1 MTTPQPAVP
10 PLAPRRAA
18 ALEAVAPRIGPAPE
32 IAMILG
38 SGLGQL
44 AEAVEDPSF
53 LPYAE
58 IPGFPVSTAPSHA
71 GRFVIGRLFGR
82 RAVLM
87 QGRVHLYEGWSAQDV
102 ALPVWLM
109 ARMGAKTLVVTNA
122 AGALN
127 PALKPGVPMLI
138 EDHLNLTGQNPLIG
152 ANDDALGP
160 RFPDMSRAYAPE
172 LRELARD
179 VAMKIGEELPAGIYA
194 GISGPS
200 LETSAERRWLRAS
213 GGDAVGMSTVLEV
226 IAANHAGMKVL
237 GLSAITNA
245 ADGGPEQQPD
255 TIEEVLENAA
265 HAGAR
270 IARLVEALAP
280 DLP

>member
-1 MTTPQPAVP
+1 MTPSVPA
-10 PLAPRRAA
+10 LAPRLAA
-18 ALEAVAPRIGPAPE
+18 AVEAVTPRQGEAPE

-44 AEAVEDPSF
+44 ADAVEGATHI
-53 LPYAE
+53 PYAE
-58 IPGFPVSTAPSHA
+58 IPGFAVSTAPSHA
-71 GRFVIGRLFGR
+71 GRFVLGRLFGR
-82 RAVLM
+82 QAVLM

-109 ARMGAKTLVVTNA
+109 AAMGARTLVVTNA

-138 EDHLNLTGQNPLIG
+138 EDHLNLTGANPLIG
-152 ANDDALGP
+152 PNDDALGP

-179 VAMKIGEELPAGIYA
+179 AAMKIGEDLPAGIYA
-194 GISGPS
+194 GIAGPS

-226 IAANHAGMKVL
+226 IAANHAGMKTL

-265 HAGAR
+265 RAGAR